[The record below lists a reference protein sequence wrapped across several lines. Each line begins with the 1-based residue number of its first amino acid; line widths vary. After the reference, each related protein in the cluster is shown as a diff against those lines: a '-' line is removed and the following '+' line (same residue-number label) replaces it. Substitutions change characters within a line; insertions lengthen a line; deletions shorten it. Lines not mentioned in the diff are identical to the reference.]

1 MPLMSNGLAH
11 LWTLPYYTLHNPICS
26 FWSVFPSPF
35 FPFPASLPFSGNG
48 TTISLKCLA
57 CSSHSAQLSATVPCS
72 CHVVKRGPSRPPISV
87 GNCQS
92 SWPNASN
99 PTPFNRLNAASA
111 SAGCR
116 NSLGFPLSTPPYP
129 FV

>member
-1 MPLMSNGLAH
+1 MPLMSNGLAP
-11 LWTLPYYTLHNPICS
+11 LRTLPYYTLHNPICS

-48 TTISLKCLA
+48 TTISLNRLA

-72 CHVVKRGPSRPPISV
+72 SHVVKLAPSCSPIFL

-92 SWPNASN
+92 SWHNASN
-99 PTPFNRLNAASA
+99 PTSFSHFNSTSA
-111 SAGCR
+111 IVVC
-116 NSLGFPLSTPPYP
+116 L
-129 FV
+129 